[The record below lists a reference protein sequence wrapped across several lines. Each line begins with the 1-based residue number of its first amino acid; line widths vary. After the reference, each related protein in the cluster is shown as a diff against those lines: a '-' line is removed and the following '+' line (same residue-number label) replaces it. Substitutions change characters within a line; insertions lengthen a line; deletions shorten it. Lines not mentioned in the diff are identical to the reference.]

1 MTRTRWTA
9 ADLPDLSGRTAVV
22 TGASSGIGLITA
34 RELARA
40 GATVVVGVRD
50 IVKGEAAAAAMP
62 GRTHVRHLDLASLTS
77 VREFAASWQGALDIL
92 INNAGIMLVP
102 EGRTEDGF
110 ERHLGTNYLG
120 PFVLTTL
127 LLPHITGRVV
137 SISSQL
143 HKRGKI
149 HLDDLN
155 GDHRRYNALQAYRD
169 SKLATILFTT
179 ELQRRL
185 DDAGSTTRALTAH
198 PGIART
204 NLTEHVSG
212 VTGWLSA
219 RFQQIFN
226 DPEHGALP
234 TLYAATHD
242 VPGGSYIGPDAVGH
256 FRGYPEIHQPGRA
269 ARNPDLARRLWNA
282 ASTLTNTTTS
292 GMR

>member
-1 MTRTRWTA
+1 MPHTKWTA

-40 GATVVVGVRD
+40 GATVVLGVRD
-50 IVKGEAAAAAMP
+50 IAKGEAAAADMP
-62 GRTHVRHLDLASLTS
+62 GHTQVRHLDLANLTS
-77 VREFAASWQGALDIL
+77 VREFAASWHGPLDIL

-110 ERHLGTNYLG
+110 ERHIGTNYVG

-127 LLPHITGRVV
+127 LLPQITGRVV

-155 GDHRRYNALQAYRD
+155 GDHRRYSALQAYRD
-169 SKLATILFTT
+169 SKLATILFST
-179 ELQRRL
+179 ELQRQL
-185 DDAGSTTRALTAH
+185 DDAGSTVRALTAH

-204 NLTEHVSG
+204 NLTEHVNG
-212 VTGWLSA
+212 VVGWLGT
-219 RFQQIFN
+219 RFQRLFN
-226 DPEHGALP
+226 DTEHGALP
-234 TLYAATHD
+234 TLYAATQD
-242 VPGGSYIGPDAVGH
+242 VPGGCYIGPDALGH
-256 FRGYPEIHQPGRA
+256 FRGYPQIHQPGRA
-269 ARNPDLARRLWNA
+269 ARNPELARRLWDV
-282 ASTLTNTTTS
+282 ASTLTHITT
-292 GMR
+292 GRR